1 MVKRNGLMPMGFV
14 HFDPENS
21 LSMSA
26 KNDHMTVT
34 GVSDLTQELVL
45 LKKKQMKT
53 NRNNLSVTMW
63 SQDVAFFL

>member
-1 MVKRNGLMPMGFV
+1 MTKHNERLPIGFV
-14 HFDPENS
+14 HFDPEQS
-21 LSMSA
+21 LTLSV
-26 KNDHMTVT
+26 KNDHMSVA

>member
-1 MVKRNGLMPMGFV
+1 MPMGFV